1 MTALLINYFLRIEYI
16 KMAESNFSID
26 GKEIVVRIIKYILEG
41 AMVGIAA
48 YLIPKSKLS
57 LEEVLTVAL
66 VAAATFSLL
75 DLFSPSVSS
84 SARFGVGAALGAGL
98 IGGVPMKAMH

>member
-1 MTALLINYFLRIEYI
+1 
-16 KMAESNFSID
+16 MAESNFSID

-41 AMVGIAA
+41 AMVGVAA
-48 YLIPKSKLS
+48 FLIPKNKPS

-75 DLFSPSVSS
+75 DLFSPSISS
-84 SARFGVGAALGAGL
+84 STRFGVGAALGAG
-98 IGGVPMKAMH
+98 IVGGVPIKH